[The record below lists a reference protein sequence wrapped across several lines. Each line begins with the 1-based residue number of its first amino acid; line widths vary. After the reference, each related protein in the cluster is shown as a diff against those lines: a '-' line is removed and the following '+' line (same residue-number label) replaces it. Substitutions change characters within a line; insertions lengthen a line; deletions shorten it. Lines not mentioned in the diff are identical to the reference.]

1 MCPVAALLPR
11 LRRLVRQGHSD
22 APGPVVDLLGRVGLA
37 GYGVVHLLVG
47 WLAVQIALGTPIGNA
62 DVQGAVA
69 SVASTR
75 FGEVALMVGVVCLVA
90 FALWQ
95 LTAAVLGFR
104 WVSGGERVRKR
115 VGAVSKAIAMLGL
128 AAAAVAFLG
137 GGRRSGNAGARAA
150 TADLLAL
157 PAGRLLVA
165 GAAVVVLV
173 IAVAM
178 TYTGVRR
185 TFMDDLDV
193 RHLPEGVRH
202 GIEILGAIGHVAR
215 ALALG
220 VVGVLLGT
228 AALASD
234 AARAGGLD
242 AALRLLATTP
252 LGVSVLIVVA
262 LGFAAFGLFCIADAL
277 TRRA

>member
-1 MCPVAALLPR
+1 
-11 LRRLVRQGHSD
+11 
-22 APGPVVDLLGRVGLA
+22 VDLLGRVGLA
-37 GYGVVHLLVG
+37 GYGIVHLLVG
-47 WLAVQIALGTPIGNA
+47 WLAVQIALGTPAGNA

-75 FGEVALMVGVVCLVA
+75 FGEVALVVAVVCLVA

-137 GGRRSGNAGARAA
+137 GRRRSGDAGARAT

-252 LGVSVLIVVA
+252 LGASVLIVVA

>member
-1 MCPVAALLPR
+1 
-11 LRRLVRQGHSD
+11 
-22 APGPVVDLLGRVGLA
+22 
-37 GYGVVHLLVG
+37 
-47 WLAVQIALGTPIGNA
+47 
-62 DVQGAVA
+62 
-69 SVASTR
+69 
-75 FGEVALMVGVVCLVA
+75 VA

-128 AAAAVAFLG
+128 AAAAVAFLRG
-137 GGRRSGNAGARAA
+137 RRRSGDAGARAT

-252 LGVSVLIVVA
+252 LRASVLIVVA